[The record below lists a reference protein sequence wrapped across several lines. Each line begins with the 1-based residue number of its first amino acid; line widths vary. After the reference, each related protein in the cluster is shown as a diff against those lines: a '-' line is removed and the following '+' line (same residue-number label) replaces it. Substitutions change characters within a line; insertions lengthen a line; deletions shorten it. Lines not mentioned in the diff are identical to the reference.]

1 MADSQHDLQ
10 HGFDHINVKIFARE
24 GSTVDWHLLI
34 PIFHRWIR
42 EQALPGLL
50 LDVADYA
57 HVPAGPGMMIIAH
70 DAHYALDNRQNRLG
84 FLYNRRTAAEGS
96 AQDKI
101 RQAYDAALEGA
112 RKLEQEFGGSIRFD
126 ETNVEIWVNDRML
139 APNTPELAS
148 AFEEEV
154 AQFWQSRFGGRPGF
168 ERSSDPRELLRVR
181 ITAGV
186 A

>member
-1 MADSQHDLQ
+1 MADFQ
-10 HGFDHINVKIFARE
+10 HINVKIFARE

-84 FLYNRRTAAEGS
+84 FLYNRRTAAEGTT
-96 AQDKI
+96 QDKI
-101 RQAYDAALEGA
+101 RQAYETALEGA
-112 RKLEQEFGGSIRFD
+112 RRVEQELGGSIRFD
-126 ETNVEIWVNDRML
+126 ETSVEIWVNDRIL
-139 APNTPELAS
+139 APNSP
-148 AFEEEV
+148 EV
-154 AQFWQSRFGGRPGF
+154 AAEFEAEVARFWESRFGTAPGF

-181 ITAGV
+181 VLAG
-186 A
+186 AA